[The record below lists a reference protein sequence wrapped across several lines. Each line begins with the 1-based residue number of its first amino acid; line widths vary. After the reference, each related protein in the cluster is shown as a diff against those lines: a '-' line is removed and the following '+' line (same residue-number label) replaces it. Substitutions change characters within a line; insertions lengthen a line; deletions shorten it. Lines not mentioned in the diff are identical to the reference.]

1 MSRAKPRKTNL
12 IDTLTHRALNICSK
26 STLKHDPNN
35 IPSILQG
42 NGCPEFLI
50 DSRIFEKLLRFKRN
64 AKESPKQLSDKYY
77 LGLAKILKFDR
88 KIKTFVANCFVAVQ
102 PRVVFSTR
110 QILYAIHEDLFPLFN
125 KVMSYMNKCAT
136 AIAARGS
143 NVSMFAG
150 QNPPAC
156 AEIYSEQ
163 NQSRTKTTRTPR
175 KTT

>member
-1 MSRAKPRKTNL
+1 M
-12 IDTLTHRALNICSK
+12 
-26 STLKHDPNN
+26 LKKARNN
-35 IPSILQG
+35 V
-42 NGCPEFLI
+42 
-50 DSRIFEKLLRFKRN
+50 
-64 AKESPKQLSDKYY
+64 LSVKNY

-88 KIKTFVANCFVAVQ
+88 KIKTFVANCFGAVQ

-150 QNPPAC
+150 QDPSAC
-156 AEIYSEQ
+156 AEIYLEQ
-163 NQSRTKTTRTPR
+163 NQSRTKTTRMPR
-175 KTT
+175 KIS

>member
-1 MSRAKPRKTNL
+1 MTQTIFPLSFKEMVVQNFLL
-12 IDTLTHRALNICSK
+12 I
-26 STLKHDPNN
+26 
-35 IPSILQG
+35 
-42 NGCPEFLI
+42 PEFLKNFYV
-50 DSRIFEKLLRFKRN
+50 SNEMLKKARN
-64 AKESPKQLSDKYY
+64 NVLSVKYY

-163 NQSRTKTTRTPR
+163 NQWRTKTTRTPR